1 MSNVTVKIYRKE
13 REDEI
18 MAGLLN
24 AMEKVA
30 KIVEKQAQT
39 NVNQSP
45 PSHPQ
50 VQTGELYKS
59 IDDFSHVEREG
70 NEITAVI
77 GTNVPYG
84 FFLEVGTVK
93 MPAYP
98 WLFPAVELK
107 RQEIIDTILAGGGAT
122 PDIEVVAGIWNE

>member
-1 MSNVTVKIYRKE
+1 MPVEYTSYRKE

-18 MAGLLN
+18 MNKLSN
-24 AMEKVA
+24 AMEKV
-30 KIVEKQAQT
+30 KTLV
-39 NVNQSP
+39 QSQVIDNISQSA

-50 VQTGELYKS
+50 IQTGELYRS
-59 IDDFSHVEREG
+59 IYKVSRIERDA
-70 NEITAVI
+70 NTITAVI
-77 GTNVPYG
+77 GTNVPHG
-84 FFLEVGTVK
+84 FFLEMGTVK